1 MVNRDRQARQLSLER
16 LARPSRTL
24 AMSGRN
30 EEPGSVSGSRGFV
43 PGGRPAYRGG
53 QAGLL
58 VDVAIPQLQ
67 HHPSRQTTTATTAI
81 TTAAAT
87 AVATTAKEA
96 QLLNRVYYPA
106 GCSTQP
112 NTQKK
117 HARGGQ
123 YPTRC
128 AGGAIFP
135 LTYPPARVL
144 SQRTPQQ
151 RGWHASYQVCTVKL
165 CHRAHGF
172 CIRDQTW
179 TGTHGVKSTILFWAL
194 KEFRCGTLRHSGH

>member
-58 VDVAIPQLQ
+58 VDVPVPQLQ

-106 GCSTQP
+106 GCSTQH
-112 NTQKK
+112 TKK
-117 HARGGQ
+117 TRPRGAVPDTLRGGCHF
-123 YPTRC
+123 PTYVSPSSLFC
-128 AGGAIFP
+128 FFTKNTTTTGV
-135 LTYPPARVL
+135 ARFVPGVYRKTL
-144 SQRTPQQ
+144 S
-151 RGWHASYQVCTVKL
+151 
-165 CHRAHGF
+165 
-172 CIRDQTW
+172 
-179 TGTHGVKSTILFWAL
+179 
-194 KEFRCGTLRHSGH
+194 